1 MRSDRK
7 EAPPGSVTDN
17 DPRRSSEALR
27 SSRRFGPVEWSLIA
41 VIIIAVAVTGAM
53 AIFNPS

>member
-1 MRSDRK
+1 MRSDRE

-17 DPRRSSEALR
+17 YPTRSSEALR
-27 SSRRFGPVEWSLIA
+27 SQRRLGPVEWSLIA
-41 VIIIAVAVTGAM
+41 LIIIAVAVTGAM

>member
-7 EAPPGSVTDN
+7 EAPPGSATDD
-17 DPRRSSEALR
+17 DPTRSSEVLPSQPR
-27 SSRRFGPVEWSLIA
+27 LGSVEWSLIA
-41 VIIIAVAVTGAM
+41 LIIIAVAVTGAM